1 MATRRVNPRLMAAFE
16 REQQPPIEPNPDLM
30 AAFDAAGLPPREEF
44 NPNDSGETASTV
56 RPKSR
61 FDVVREYLEANRQP
75 MPQPTTPEVD
85 VRAAADSDARRN
97 FGASMLAAGQAFT
110 GNRRAVGQMQS
121 SNAQEAQALAE
132 REARKRE
139 LEQWAANRERQRMG
153 EAGLLGQ
160 ALSADEM
167 AAQREASLGV
177 QKERLKLDETKATV
191 ADENADADREL
202 KAKKGAGPK
211 APKPGQ
217 TFKDASALRKEFNA
231 LPEVKSFREASTSF
245 DKIQRAAATPSA
257 AGDLSLIFA
266 YMKVLDPGST
276 VREGEFAAAAAAA
289 GADQRLLGAIEKVRS
304 GQKLTPEQRADFVAR
319 AKDLYA
325 AQRAQYDTQAALY
338 RRLAEKQG
346 ADPDDI
352 VGAGEVKTEPPAAQ
366 VTVREKKTGRTKK
379 LDLKVAASLPPA
391 EFEVLP

>member
-1 MATRRVNPRLMAAFE
+1 MATRRVNPRLMAAFDAAS
-16 REQQPPIEPNPDLM
+16 IEPLDYETPGRFGE
-30 AAFDAAGLPPREEF
+30 APEAPPVNEGVKPR
-44 NPNDSGETASTV
+44 
-56 RPKSR
+56 SR
-61 FDVVREYLEANRQP
+61 FDVVREYLEANRQQ

-121 SNAQEAQALAE
+121 SNAQETQALAE

-352 VGAGEVKTEPPAAQ
+352 VGAGEVKAEPPAVQ

-379 LDLKVAASLPPA
+379 LDPKVAASLPPA